1 MDFVISIPIREIVK
15 SVINLPNSLE
25 QFRQKDLDKVIDK
38 SIKKSNYEDVFE
50 DLETQFI
57 GKTGETT
64 DADEIIRYLYIET
77 EASDLE
83 IEEDFKSFFKN
94 EGRNPDDV
102 DKKIYEMKE
111 RIDPLI
117 DILEKIPNST
127 ITIQEMK
134 DQLKETNIESNYKR
148 TLFQITWSLE
158 KEKTDIIDLIE
169 YILDVKIT
177 NEEGNLKNNFSQIIG
192 NPDKQIYKNIRGK
205 FPLIK
210 SLIIYMKPSSREQ
223 ELAKEKA
230 KIKEKYHSK
239 SKEIIKQLEDLRA
252 SIYKINYLMIVILL
266 IRTKKTKII
275 EKETEKEILN
285 DIQQKLNKTQKTQ

>member
-1 MDFVISIPIREIVK
+1 MDFGISIPIREIIK
-15 SVINLPNSLE
+15 SVIRLSTSLE
-25 QFRQKDLDKVIDK
+25 QFRQKDLDEVIDK
-38 SIKKSNYEDVFE
+38 SIKKFNYEDVFE

-83 IEEDFKSFFKN
+83 VEEDCKSFFKDK
-94 EGRNPDDV
+94 GKNPDDV
-102 DKKIYEMKE
+102 DKKFYEMEE
-111 RIDPLI
+111 RIKPLI

-127 ITIQEMK
+127 ITSQEMK
-134 DQLKETNIESNYKR
+134 DQLEETDIESNYKR

-177 NEEGNLKNNFSQIIG
+177 NEEGNLKKNTSQIIG
-192 NPDKQIYKNIRGK
+192 NLDEQIYKNIRGK